1 MRAAQGLNTPFC
13 KQILREH
20 HRRER
25 NNIMADTEWK
35 AGAKNVIGYLKEL
48 RKLTADADGAHRVAW
63 TPTWDKA
70 QA

>member
-1 MRAAQGLNTPFC
+1 
-13 KQILREH
+13 
-20 HRRER
+20 
-25 NNIMADTEWK
+25 MADIEWK